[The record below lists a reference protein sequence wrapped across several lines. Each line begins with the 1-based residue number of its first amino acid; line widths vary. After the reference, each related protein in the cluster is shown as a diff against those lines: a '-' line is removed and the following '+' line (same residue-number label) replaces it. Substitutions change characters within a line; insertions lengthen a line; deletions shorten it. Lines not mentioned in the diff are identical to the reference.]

1 MKEESAGKKQRTKE
15 SRESFSLKENFP
27 KIAKD
32 SYKFSESR
40 VLCPISGIKWKKNS
54 FLVYISDRKSDSYT
68 GEKAQDV
75 PFP

>member
-1 MKEESAGKKQRTKE
+1 MQGSKE
-15 SRESFSLKENFP
+15 SRESFFGAEFRPKKKKILPKLRKMTLMSL
-27 KIAKD
+27 I
-32 SYKFSESR
+32 
-40 VLCPISGIKWKKNS
+40 WKKAEKNS